1 MHWDQMAATPEDL
14 RTRTT
19 RLRGGA
25 SQTVVLESILAVA
38 DGPWLGDLDVD
49 GRGTAELRM
58 HLAGCCRFAAVVTSA
73 GKLGEVRMTDAGGE
87 RTLSTKLANR
97 RGWDT
102 EKMPKPPSWLDY
114 ALNWVSTA
122 SLSVDRRAVIEWRLT
137 GADRKLAG
145 MDDTIESMRASLH
158 EREHLRAQLA
168 AEIAALRAEMDS
180 LHQPA
185 L

>member
-1 MHWDQMAATPEDL
+1 MAATPEDL

-25 SQTVVLESILAVA
+25 GQTSVLEAILEVA

-58 HLAGCCRFAAVVTSA
+58 HLAGCYRFAAMVTSV
-73 GKLGEVRMTDAGGE
+73 GKLGEVRMMDAGGD
-87 RTLSTKLANR
+87 RILSTKLANR

-102 EKMPKPPSWLDY
+102 EKMPKAPNWLDY

-122 SLSVDRRAVIEWRLT
+122 SVSVDRRAVIEWHLT

-180 LHQPA
+180 LQA
-185 L
+185 AM

>member
-1 MHWDQMAATPEDL
+1 MTATTEKL

-19 RLRGGA
+19 RLRSGA
-25 SQTVVLESILAVA
+25 GQTGVLESILEAA

-58 HLAGCCRFAAVVTSA
+58 HLAGCYRFAAVVTSA
-73 GKLGEVRMTDAGGE
+73 GKLSEVRMTDTDGD

-102 EKMPKPPSWLDY
+102 EKMPKPPTWLDY

-122 SLSVDRRAVIEWRLT
+122 SLSVDRRAVIEWHLT
-137 GADRKLAG
+137 GADRRLAG
-145 MDDTIESMRASLH
+145 MDDTIDSMRASLH

-168 AEIAALRAEMDS
+168 AEIAALRAEMDA
-180 LHQPA
+180 LPQPVR
-185 L
+185 